1 MTQIRAT
8 QRSVT
13 HAHPSPL
20 SSSRRRLPWVYA
32 ALVHSLVYSLL
43 TTNVQSWAAEADFS
57 AYYNLIYQVQ
67 VVANGTSSKSS
78 IGSGF
83 QVSPDGL
90 IITNYHV
97 VSHFVGAPND
107 YKIQYL
113 DQAGNTG
120 NLALLDFDVIND
132 IAILQHPNASAE
144 HFNVN
149 YEPVPKG
156 EIIYALGNPHDLGI
170 TLVFGAYN
178 GMVEHSYDPQIL
190 FSGSLNP
197 GMSGGP
203 GLNAKAEVIGVNVAT
218 AGSQLS
224 FLVPAERIRDL
235 LKAKR
240 NLVANEYQQEITNQ
254 IQRWQQTRLGSLLAQ
269 PWSKETL
276 GQHLVVGEIRND
288 IQCWGSSNKE
298 DTKRTISSLRR
309 TCNSGNRLYISNRL
323 TTGQIHFSFEQASAK
338 SLGSYRFHHQLSRQ
352 NLAGDNR
359 VNKDSVTPYQCNDAF
374 IEQSAS
380 NNAWLEGS
388 YNKLTYCV
396 RAYIELQG
404 LYDVLL
410 LAENNG
416 DTQAFSAHFTL
427 AGVDEA
433 MAQAFT
439 DKFLTEL
446 AWK

>member
-1 MTQIRAT
+1 MTQRKLIQPTAFT
-8 QRSVT
+8 FSHQRQTNTGSKLGWVT
-13 HAHPSPL
+13 L
-20 SSSRRRLPWVYA
+20 
-32 ALVHSLVYSLL
+32 ALACSLL
-43 TTNVQSWAAEADFS
+43 SISTPSRAAEADFS

-83 QVSPDGL
+83 QVSADGL
-90 IITNYHV
+90 VITNYHV
-97 VSHFVGAPND
+97 VSHFVNAPQD
-107 YKIQYL
+107 YEIQYL

-120 NLALLDFDVIND
+120 NLILLDFDIIND
-132 IAILQHPNASAE
+132 IAILQHPDAAPE

-149 YEPVPKG
+149 YDSVPKG
-156 EIIYALGNPHDLGI
+156 ELIYALGNPHDLGI

-203 GLNAKAEVIGVNVAT
+203 GLNANAEVIGVNVAT

-224 FLVPAERIRDL
+224 FLVPAARIRDL
-235 LKAKR
+235 R
-240 NLVANEYQQEITNQ
+240 NANRKLASDAYQQEITNQ
-254 IQRWQQTRLGSLLAQ
+254 IQSWQQVRLGSLLEQ

-276 GQHLVVGEIRND
+276 GQHLVVGEIRKD

-298 DTKRTISSLRR
+298 DTKRTVSSLRR
-309 TCNSGNRLYISNRL
+309 TCNSGNRLYISSRL

-338 SLGSYRFHHQLSRQ
+338 SLGSYRFHHQISRQ

-359 VNKDSVTPYQCNDAF
+359 VNKEAVTPYECNDSF

-380 NNAWLEGS
+380 NDTWLAGS

-396 RAYIELQG
+396 RAYKELQG
-404 LYDVLL
+404 LFDVLL
-410 LAENNG
+410 LAENNS
-416 DTQAFSAHFTL
+416 DTKAFSAHFTL
-427 AGVDEA
+427 AGVDQTLAE
-433 MAQAFT
+433 AFT

>member
-1 MTQIRAT
+1 MIRPNLNQLDANKPNQ
-8 QRSVT
+8 QRS
-13 HAHPSPL
+13 PSTW
-20 SSSRRRLPWVYA
+20 RNRFWVYA
-32 ALVHSLVYSLL
+32 TLACSLL
-43 TTNVQSWAAEADFS
+43 SASLQSRAAEADFS

-83 QVSPDGL
+83 QISPDGL

-97 VSHFVGAPND
+97 VSHFVGAPQD
-107 YKIQYL
+107 YEIQYL

-120 NLALLDFDVIND
+120 NLTLLDFDVIND
-132 IAILQHPNASAE
+132 IAILQHPNANAE
-144 HFNVN
+144 HFDVN
-149 YEPVPKG
+149 YDPVPKG

-203 GLNAKAEVIGVNVAT
+203 GLNDQAQVIGVNVAT

-224 FLVPAERIRDL
+224 FLVPAERIRVLRD
-235 LKAKR
+235 ANR
-240 NLVANEYQQEITNQ
+240 NLVASEYQQEITNQ
-254 IQRWQQTRLGSLLAQ
+254 IKLWQQTRLGTLLAQ

-276 GQHLVVGEIRND
+276 GQHLVVGEIRSD
-288 IQCWGSSNKE
+288 IQCWGNSNKE
-298 DTKRTISSLRR
+298 DTKRTVNSLRR
-309 TCNSGNRLYISNRL
+309 TCNSGNRLYISSRL

-338 SLGSYRFHHQLSRQ
+338 TLGSYRFHQQLSRQ
-352 NLAGDNR
+352 NLGGDNR
-359 VNKDSVTPYQCNDAF
+359 VNKEAVTPYQCNDSF
-374 IEQSAS
+374 IEQSA
-380 NNAWLEGS
+380 NNSTWLEGS

-396 RAYIELQG
+396 RAYKELEG
-404 LYDVLL
+404 LFDVLL

-416 DTQAFSAHFTL
+416 DSEAFTAHFTL
-427 AGVDEA
+427 AGVDQTLAE
-433 MAQAFT
+433 AFT

-446 AWK
+446 SWK

>member
-1 MTQIRAT
+1 MTRPRLNQLNAIVSSCTRLTTA
-8 QRSVT
+8 QRSRICT
-13 HAHPSPL
+13 
-20 SSSRRRLPWVYA
+20 YA
-32 ALVHSLVYSLL
+32 ALLCSLL
-43 TTNVQSWAAEADFS
+43 ATSVQSWAAEIDFS
-57 AYYNLIYQVQ
+57 TYYNLIYQVK

-97 VSHFVGAPND
+97 VSHFVNAPKD
-107 YKIQYL
+107 YEIQYL

-120 NLALLDFDVIND
+120 NLTLLDFDVIND
-132 IAILQHPNASAE
+132 IAILQHPNANPE
-144 HFNVN
+144 HFKVN
-149 YEPVPKG
+149 YDPVPKG
-156 EIIYALGNPHDLGI
+156 ELIYALGNPHDLGI

-203 GLNAKAEVIGVNVAT
+203 GLNTNAEVIGINVAT

-224 FLVPAERIRDL
+224 FLVPAARIRALRD
-235 LKAKR
+235 AQR
-240 NLVANEYQQEITNQ
+240 NLASDNYQQEITNQ
-254 IQRWQQTRLGSLLAQ
+254 VKRWQQARLGSLLEQ
-269 PWSKETL
+269 PWNKETL

-309 TCNSGNRLYISNRL
+309 TCNSSNRLYISNRL
-323 TTGQIHFSFEQASAK
+323 TTGQVHFSFEQASAK

-359 VNKDSVTPYQCNDAF
+359 VNKDSVTPYHCNDSF
-374 IEQSAS
+374 IEQSAANS
-380 NNAWLEGS
+380 NWLEGS

-396 RAYIELQG
+396 RAYKELEG

-416 DTQAFSAHFTL
+416 DNEAFSAHFTL

-433 MAQAFT
+433 LAQAFT